1 MARPLVLNLDGEE
14 FAVSM
19 RKIDREQIY
28 GSIEIEA
35 FDEKGNP
42 AQLLVL
48 ASDGKTLLD
57 VGGTALATLD
67 EKGNSVERN
76 TLKAVNLEGQELET
90 VESSFNKPNKLKKA
104 AVEDYMSQVV
114 KSVYVIDAFQD
125 GEEPGDISYLL
136 DHLAAGQIYR
146 FSFSYRGGTE
156 YDNAFVIGNGG
167 DAFMI
172 TGKEAR
178 FQFAKLNQAARL
190 DAFEEEEISGDEID
204 FDLM

>member
-14 FAVSM
+14 FSISIS
-19 RKIDREQIY
+19 KIDREDLY

-42 AQLLVL
+42 AALMVL
-48 ASDGKTLLD
+48 AADGKTLLD
-57 VGGTALATLD
+57 KGGTALATVD

-76 TLKAVNLEGQELET
+76 TLKSVSLEGKPLEA
-90 VESSFNKPNKLKKA
+90 VESSFNIVNKLKKA
-104 AVEDYMSQVV
+104 EVEDYLSQVV
-114 KSVYVIDAFQD
+114 KSIYVI
-125 GEEPGDISYLL
+125 EPFEAGDIKLLL
-136 DHLAAGQIYR
+136 DHVSTGQIYS
-146 FSFSYRGGTE
+146 FPFSYRGGTE
-156 YDNAFVIGNGG
+156 YDNAFIIGNKT

-178 FQFAKLNQAARL
+178 FQFAKLNQAAVL
-190 DAFEEEEISGDEID
+190 DSVEEQEISADDID

>member
-14 FAVSM
+14 FAVSI

-190 DAFEEEEISGDEID
+190 DAFEEEEISGDDID

>member
-1 MARPLVLNLDGEE
+1 MARPLVLSLDGEE
-14 FAVSM
+14 FAVSI

-48 ASDGKTLLD
+48 AADGKTLLD

-76 TLKAVNLEGQELET
+76 TLKAVNLEGKELET
-90 VESSFNKPNKLKKA
+90 VESSFNVVSKLKKA
-104 AVEDYMSQVV
+104 AVEDYLSQVV
-114 KSVYVIDAFQD
+114 KSIYVVDPFEED
-125 GEEPGDISYLL
+125 GNIRYLL
-136 DHLAAGQIYR
+136 DHLASGLIYT
-146 FSFSYRGGTE
+146 FPFSYRGGTE
-156 YDNAFVIGNGG
+156 HDNAFVIGNGG
-167 DAFMI
+167 DAFI
-172 TGKEAR
+172 IIGKEAR
-178 FQFAKLNQAARL
+178 FSFAKLNQAARL
-190 DAFEEEEISGDEID
+190 DAFEEEEISGDDID